1 MIKPNQKFKV
11 LWDILI
17 LHIILFFFLIIPL
30 QLAFD
35 IDYEEIAHD
44 YLHSLHVND
53 HLAKFLVLFPEILL
67 ILDSL
72 LKLITGY
79 YENGLV
85 ITSKAHIVS
94 HYLKKGLIFD
104 LLSYCPVILQS
115 FLSHIGIALKI
126 LQFLIF
132 LKVKRIKIIFSNFQE
147 MISLKGQNDYILSLL
162 KLVFQIIFFAHL
174 NACIWHSTAYY
185 NPSKEIKTWLD
196 YSNVNE
202 LTWISRYFYSMF
214 WAVSVL
220 VTIGFGEKIS
230 PQNDVELVVGTMILL
245 ISALFFGYTINAMRD
260 IFDSMNKKEK
270 EYKFIFIWIYL
281 FIYLL
286 WKY

>member
-11 LWDILI
+11 LWDVLI
-17 LHIILFFFLIIPL
+17 LHIILFFFLMIPL

-35 IDYEEIAHD
+35 INYEEIFHD
-44 YLHSLHVND
+44 HLHSHHLNN
-53 HLAKFLVLFPEILL
+53 HLATFIVQFPEFLL

-72 LKLITGY
+72 LKFITGY

-104 LLSYCPVILQS
+104 MFSYFPVILQS
-115 FLSHIGIALKI
+115 LLSHAGIALKI
-126 LQFLIF
+126 MQFLIF
-132 LKVKRIKIIFSNFQE
+132 LKVKRIKIIFHNFQE

-162 KLVFQIIFFAHL
+162 KLIFQIIFFAHL

-185 NPSKEIKTWLD
+185 NSSHEIKTWLD
-196 YSNVNE
+196 YSTVKE
-202 LTWISRYFYSMF
+202 LSWISRYFYSMF

-245 ISALFFGYTINAMRD
+245 SSALFFGYTINEMRE

-270 EYKFIFIWIYL
+270 EYKYIFISIIY
-281 FIYLL
+281 
-286 WKY
+286 